1 MLAALPSR
9 LVQKKGVQSLFYAV
23 CRNLQDQRVVDRCRR
38 AARLTRSL
46 IPRMEQNATADTLQ
60 ATAEYFFESHQYE
73 LAADRLR
80 SLLASA
86 LDPEQRRVITARYV
100 LAASHLSAE
109 ESARCA
115 AELPEVPVIQDM
127 DMNEL
132 EEMLKL
138 AATSSSAA
146 PPPTPRLVRLLSP
159 RPRRPR
165 RCRQCRR
172 RTRCRT
178 LQRRWRRWRWRRRA
192 GCWRTCGSWW
202 VEAAAVRRRRRRR
215 SGN

>member
-1 MLAALPSR
+1 MLAALPPR

-73 LAADRLR
+73 LAAGRLR

-132 EEMLKL
+132 EEMLKRRDFL
-138 AATSSSAA
+138 KRSAA
-146 PPPTPRLVRLLSP
+146 PDAQPAAQGVQAAQTAQAADALSHPSTPLAEMEVEEASGMLENVRKLV
-159 RPRRPR
+159 
-165 RCRQCRR
+165 
-172 RTRCRT
+172 
-178 LQRRWRRWRWRRRA
+178 
-192 GCWRTCGSWW
+192 GGGGGG
-202 VEAAAVRRRRRRR
+202 EA
-215 SGN
+215 

>member
-38 AARLTRSL
+38 AAHLTRSL

-86 LDPEQRRVITARYV
+86 LNPEQRRVITARYV

-127 DMNEL
+127 NMNEL
-132 EEMLKL
+132 EEMLKRRDFL
-138 AATSSSAA
+138 KRSAA
-146 PPPTPRLVRLLSP
+146 SDAQTSQTAQSAAQAAQAVQAADALSHPSTPVAEMEVEEASGMLENVRKLV
-159 RPRRPR
+159 
-165 RCRQCRR
+165 
-172 RTRCRT
+172 
-178 LQRRWRRWRWRRRA
+178 
-192 GCWRTCGSWW
+192 GGGGGG
-202 VEAAAVRRRRRRR
+202 EA
-215 SGN
+215 